1 MPLLFQIFP
10 IISGVVWLGTLLG
23 LLIYWCTNENR
34 RHYSSMDE
42 RQTIA
47 YISDVGAS
55 TLKPLFIAGCAVTT
69 VFLDLSFGADRW
81 LRHKGRL
88 VPNTTTTEKV
98 LSGMTIVFAIIG
110 TCGLILLSIFDTA
123 RHPKLH
129 NIFLLLFIAGYVISA
144 IFICWEYQR
153 LGMRY
158 RDHRVLRIS
167 FWIKL
172 VFVIVEIILAI
183 AFASCSFTHHY
194 NPAAVLEWT
203 IAFIF
208 SFYVFSFWIDLYP
221 AVRTKGSGGYR
232 GNKGGMNEHG
242 ESGQSME
249 EQGIAGNDRT
259 LMGEGHGHG
268 HGHGGYDDPR
278 NSYYSGNGYSG
289 SRPGM
294 AGNYQSGLRGMALP
308 NDF

>member
-1 MPLLFQIFP
+1 
-10 IISGVVWLGTLLG
+10 
-23 LLIYWCTNENR
+23 
-34 RHYSSMDE
+34 MDA

-55 TLKPLFIAGCAVTT
+55 TLKPLFIAGCSVTT

-88 VPNTTTTEKV
+88 VPNTTVTEKV
-98 LSGMTIVFAIIG
+98 LSGFTIVFAIIG

-123 RHPKLH
+123 RYSRLH

-158 RDHRVLRIS
+158 REHRVLRIS
-167 FWIKL
+167 FWVKL
-172 VFVIVEIILAI
+172 AFVVVEIILAV
-183 AFASCSFTHHY
+183 AFASCSYTEHY
-194 NPAAVLEWT
+194 NPAAVLEWL

-208 SFYVFSFWIDLYP
+208 SFYIFSFWIDLYP
-221 AVRTKGSGGYR
+221 AVRTKGTGGYR
-232 GNKGGMNEHG
+232 GNKGMNEHM
-242 ESGQSME
+242 EHSGE
-249 EQGIAGNDRT
+249 EQGIAGSDRT
-259 LMGEGHGHG
+259 LMGEGYAAAHGH
-268 HGHGGYDDPR
+268 DQR

-289 SRPGM
+289 SRPGT
-294 AGNYQSGLRGMALP
+294 APNQQSGLRGMALP

>member
-1 MPLLFQIFP
+1 MLRGILSYWIFP

-23 LLIYWCTNENR
+23 LLCYWCVNEDY
-34 RHYSSMDE
+34 RHYSSMDP

-55 TLKPLFIAGCAVTT
+55 TLKPLFIAGCCVTT

-88 VPNTTTTEKV
+88 VPNTTLTEKI

-123 RHPKLH
+123 RHSKLH

-172 VFVIVEIILAI
+172 VFVIVEIALAI
-183 AFASCSFTHHY
+183 AFASCSFTKNY

-232 GNKGGMNEHG
+232 GNKGMNEHA
-242 ESGQSME
+242 GQSME
-249 EQGIAGNDRT
+249 EQGIAGSDRT
-259 LMGEGHGHG
+259 LMGEGHGH
-268 HGHGGYDDPR
+268 HGYNQR
-278 NSYYSGNGYSG
+278 NSYYSNNGGYGG
-289 SRPGM
+289 SRPGT
-294 AGNYQSGLRGMALP
+294 APNQQSGLRGMALP